1 MAADTRSPVPRLV
14 NANWNDDNG
23 GWNVYANDAS
33 NSNQWND
40 ENQVFSRNC
49 RMTSR
54 YLAGGLLFM
63 PLIHPPSCLPTSS
76 NFSESRIYF

>member
-14 NANWNDDNG
+14 NANWNDDND

-40 ENQVFSRNC
+40 DNQLFSRNR
-49 RMTSR
+49 RMKPPATSR
-54 YLAGGLLFM
+54 EV
-63 PLIHPPSCLPTSS
+63 C
-76 NFSESRIYF
+76 FSYH

>member
-1 MAADTRSPVPRLV
+1 MAADTRSLVARLV

-40 ENQVFSRNC
+40 ENQLFSGNC
-49 RMTSR
+49 RMK
-54 YLAGGLLFM
+54 
-63 PLIHPPSCLPTSS
+63 PPAILREVCFSCP
-76 NFSESRIYF
+76 

>member
-1 MAADTRSPVPRLV
+1 MGLVARLV
-14 NANWNDDNG
+14 NANWNDGNG

-33 NSNQWND
+33 DANPWND
-40 ENQVFSRNC
+40 GNQIFSRNC

-54 YLAGGLLFM
+54 YLAGGLLCIPF
-63 PLIHPPSCLPTSS
+63 IQPPSCLPTSP